1 MATTEKVG
9 ILMHSDS
16 SGNMTVIYPV
26 TTLDAVDGIEE
37 MREEIENVCK
47 GYTDSK
53 HINAQVTLYASQWSS
68 TAPYTQTVN
77 VTGILSTDRPHYGVI
92 YSSNKEAEKES
103 FAMVDDLDT
112 ANGSVT
118 FSCFT
123 DKPTVNLT
131 IQLEVNR

>member
-16 SGNMTVIYPV
+16 SGNMSLIYPV
-26 TTLDAVDGIEE
+26 TTVDAVDGIEE
-37 MREEIENVCK
+37 MRDEIENSCK
-47 GYTDSK
+47 DYANSK

-77 VTGILSTDRPHYGVI
+77 VTGFLSTDRPHYGVI

-112 ANGSVT
+112 SNGKVT